1 MRRALIFG
9 LCLCILIPEAAFAA
23 EKGGEKGTYVSID
36 TLTATVLAGNG
47 RREVMTVQSGV
58 DAPDAALHDYVQKVT
73 PRLRD
78 AYAQELQLYAGG
90 LPSGSPPNADYIV
103 RRMQAATDRVLGKP
117 GARFLIGGIMVN

>member
-1 MRRALIFG
+1 MCLSSLLLG
-9 LCLCILIPEAAFAA
+9 LVPAVSLAA
-23 EKGGEKGTYVSID
+23 EKSGDKGDYVSID

-58 DAPDAALHDYVQKVT
+58 DVPDPALRDYVQKDT

-78 AYAQELQLYAGG
+78 AYAQELQLYAGA
-90 LPSGSPPNADYIV
+90 LPSGSPPDADYIV
-103 RRMQAATDRVLGKP
+103 RRLQGATDRVLGKH